1 MEKISNKLSQE
12 EKKLVFGYLGKFR
25 YFSDELYSYP
35 EKVVGDL
42 MNSQSDS
49 QHVYFPCDVIELR
62 WVLENNKFLANQ
74 KRYYF
79 SFKFAKKYFVDYPIL
94 LSIKKDFDT
103 ESIGGLYVDRRDI
116 PIISDKIDVI
126 YVREKSFGNLS
137 KVIEEISCDLGLYIP
152 INTLNDLPAFSEKK
166 IAFANEEKYVIN
178 IDALDIVNE
187 IASSKSRYDAVKRV
201 LDKKW
206 FEIKRKT
213 GLTYRPAKYKVEFWL
228 KSPFWSDIVK
238 EASLTF
244 NISKKASNGGDLQL
258 NNKENAIF
266 NFLKEVKGSYTEL
279 QGVEMRVAGGWVRD
293 KLLGLPNDDIDIALS
308 NITGAKFIYFVKDY
322 VSKKQNETNIVGK
335 TYIVDQNIEKSKH
348 LETAAVEIYGEK
360 IEFVNLRSETYGD
373 TRIPEIIAGTPE
385 QDAKRRDLT
394 INAMFYN
401 LDTGKIED
409 YVGGLQDLQS
419 MILRTPTIDDKK
431 SPVENAVEIFTQ
443 DPLRMLRV
451 LRFYSRYPNS
461 KIDPSILEAMKN
473 TRVHEIYKKLSPER
487 SSSEFIKM
495 MQGAKPVE
503 AVRILFETG
512 LYKIV
517 LGVPEDIHDINL
529 NQENPHHRLTIMN
542 HTLEVIRNLNQIALE
557 QNMSKEERGM
567 LNLAAMLHDIGKL
580 YKDIRR
586 PHPKKPGVYQYIGHE
601 KRSGEFANELLTRMA
616 FPEDAKKFISTVISQ
631 HMKPHNLLPNEKGE
645 INKKHMGK
653 FLNEVDD
660 LYDKIV
666 YHGMADT
673 LSKGFDTPE
682 TLQQIR
688 TERQNQLDIIRKY
701 REDMGTRINKSLVDG
716 FKVKEIVDLFAPELS
731 SNNAF
736 ISNRKFSKPLYYIK
750 FIINNLMEQQW
761 SGNVTTS
768 EQAEEYIKK
777 NIKNWL
783 NLWRQ
788 QQTQQTQQTKK
799 ADASSDQGPEG
810 FQGSPEGFDK
820 TERDGGIKF
829 MPYYALIPFA
839 VGDKVKL
846 RVGGLSNEPIMGR
859 VTGIKNNKMLVE
871 WMNGKYKGKQLVYD
885 LNDTVKLT
893 AALEKIQ

>member
-1 MEKISNKLSQE
+1 MEKISIKLSKE
-12 EKKLVFGYLGKFR
+12 ENELVFGYLGKFR
-25 YFSDELYSYP
+25 YFADELSSYP
-35 EKVVGDL
+35 EKVINDL
-42 MNSQSDS
+42 MDLQSDS

-62 WVLENNKFLANQ
+62 WILENSKLPANQ

-103 ESIGGLYVDRRDI
+103 ENIGGLYIDKREI
-116 PIISDKIDVI
+116 PIISDKVDII
-126 YVREKSFGNLS
+126 YLREKAFGCFSNI
-137 KVIEEISCDLGLYIP
+137 IEEIIVDLGLDIS
-152 INTLNDLPAFSEKK
+152 INTLNDIPSFSEKK
-166 IAFANEEKYVIN
+166 IASKEKKYIVN
-178 IDALDIVNE
+178 IDALDIVGE
-187 IASSKSRYDAVKRV
+187 ISSAKSTAEAVKRV
-201 LDKKW
+201 LDRKW
-206 FEIKRKT
+206 VEIKRKT
-213 GLTYRPAKYKVEFWL
+213 GVTFRPAKYRVEFWL
-228 KSPFWSDIVK
+228 KSPFWNDIVK
-238 EASLTF
+238 ESYSIF
-244 NISKKASNGGDLQL
+244 NLSKSAANNGDVQL
-258 NNKENAIF
+258 NNLESSIF
-266 NFLKEVKGSYTEL
+266 NFIKEVKSFYPEL
-279 QGVEMRVAGGWVRD
+279 KNVEARVAGGWCRD
-293 KLLGLPNDDIDIALS
+293 KLLGIPNDDIDIALS
-308 NITGAKFIYFVKDY
+308 NITGAKFVSFIKDY
-322 VSKKQNETNIVGK
+322 ASKKPEEKNIIGK

-373 TRIPEIIAGTPE
+373 TRIPEVTAGTPE
-385 QDAKRRDLT
+385 QDARRRDLT

-401 LDTGKIED
+401 IDTGKIED
-409 YVGGLQDLQS
+409 YVGGLQDLKT
-419 MILRTPTIDDKK
+419 MTLRTPTIDESK
-431 SPVENAVEIFTQ
+431 SPTENAVEIFTQ

-461 KIDPSILEAMKN
+461 NIDPSILDAMKD

-487 SSSEFIKM
+487 SSPEFLKM

-529 NQENPHHRLTIMN
+529 DQENPHHKLTIMN
-542 HTLEVIRNLNQIALE
+542 HTLEVMRNINQIALE

-580 YKDIRR
+580 YKDIRK

-616 FPEDAKKFISTVISQ
+616 FPDDAKKFISTVISQ
-631 HMKPHNLLPNEKGE
+631 HMQPHNLLPNEKGE
-645 INKKHMGK
+645 MNKKNVGK

-660 LYDKIV
+660 LYDKII

-682 TLQQIR
+682 ILQQIK

-701 REDMGTRINKSLVDG
+701 KEEMGTRIKKPLIDG
-716 FKVKEIVDLFAPELS
+716 LKVKEIVDLTAPEIS

-736 ISNRKFSKPLYYIK
+736 IASKQFAKPLHYIK
-750 FIINNLMEQQW
+750 FITNNLMEQQW
-761 SGNVTTS
+761 SGTVSTP
-768 EQAEEYIKK
+768 EQAEEYVKK
-777 NIKNWL
+777 NVRNWL

-788 QQTQQTQQTKK
+788 QQKTQQTKK

-810 FQGSPEGFDK
+810 FQGASEGYD
-820 TERDGGIKF
+820 TIERNEGIKL
-829 MPYYALIPFA
+829 MPYYALLPFN
-839 VGDKVKL
+839 VGDKVRL
-846 RVGGLSNEPIMGR
+846 RVGSISNEPIMGR
-859 VTGIKNNKMLVE
+859 VKGIKNNKMLVE

-885 LNDTVKLT
+885 LSDTVRLT
-893 AALEKIQ
+893 ATLEKVQ